1 MANSKGTNGRA
12 AAVGDLL
19 RDQVASAQAR
29 VEVLEGE
36 AKKVLEDLM
45 ARGRASRRDLEH
57 LLHRL
62 SKQDWSFPEVRDRIT
77 KLKGQGEELRGK
89 AEAFRADAVERV
101 TELQGRAVQF
111 LGAASR
117 DQVEE
122 LSRELDKLARRL
134 DRAEKTKRGKKAS
147 KPSSRGV

>member
-1 MANSKGTNGRA
+1 MANSKGTNGRT

-45 ARGRASRRDLEH
+45 ARGRESRRDLEQ
-57 LLHRL
+57 LLHRV
-62 SKQDWSFPEVRDRIT
+62 SRQDWSFPEVRQRLT
-77 KLKGQGEELRGK
+77 KLRGQGVELRGK
-89 AEAFRADAVERV
+89 AEAFRVEAVERV
-101 TELQGRAVQF
+101 MELQGRAVQF

-117 DQVEE
+117 DQVQE

-134 DRAEKTKRGKKAS
+134 DRAEKAKRGKKAP
-147 KPSSRGV
+147 KPSSREV